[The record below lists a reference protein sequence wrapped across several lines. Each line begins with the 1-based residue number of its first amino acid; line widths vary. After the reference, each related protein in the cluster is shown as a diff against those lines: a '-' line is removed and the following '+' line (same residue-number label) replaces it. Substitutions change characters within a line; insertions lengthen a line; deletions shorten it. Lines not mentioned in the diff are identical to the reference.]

1 MPFPAGDGY
10 GEIRAQDLTQAA
22 RIALLRGDQLGVV
35 IDVHRQGLLWTEG
48 DADIAVLAPIM
59 IENNLVS
66 RFFLQGGGSFAAPFS
81 LVASRHLISVSPVFV
96 AMVTHCHSATKGAT
110 LRGRVG
116 AKSLLLPPPDEVMC
130 PAPLVGLRSI
140 AAGRMRVVDLPRIDK
155 PRPHQKG
162 MPKNAPAKAL
172 GGARNAE

>member
-1 MPFPAGDGY
+1 
-10 GEIRAQDLTQAA
+10 
-22 RIALLRGDQLGVV
+22 
-35 IDVHRQGLLWTEG
+35 
-48 DADIAVLAPIM
+48 
-59 IENNLVS
+59 
-66 RFFLQGGGSFAAPFS
+66 
-81 LVASRHLISVSPVFV
+81 
-96 AMVTHCHSATKGAT
+96 

-155 PRPHQKG
+155 PR
-162 MPKNAPAKAL
+162 NDVAKAL